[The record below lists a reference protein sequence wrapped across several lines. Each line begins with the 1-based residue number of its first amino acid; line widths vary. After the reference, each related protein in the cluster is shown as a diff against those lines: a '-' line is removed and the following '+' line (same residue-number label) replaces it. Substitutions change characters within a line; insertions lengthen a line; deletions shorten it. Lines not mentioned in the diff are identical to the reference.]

1 MARPEGAGIKVFEPC
16 NVECRMGNLP
26 LEGYR
31 VIDFGWAAAAP
42 RATCLLADMGA
53 EVIKVETHRRLD
65 PVRFGPDNT
74 ERDPE
79 KDPLFHS
86 INRNKLGIL
95 LDLTTPEGKSLIQDL
110 IKKSDV
116 VVENFSPGV
125 MKRLS
130 LDYEQLKKLKSDII
144 MVSFPG
150 VGSEG
155 PLSMVVTYGP
165 SLAALAGLDGLIG
178 YEGERVLGM
187 QQAYADIN
195 SALFGAFA
203 IQVALFHRERFH
215 EGQYIE
221 VAQIESLLSTMPEP
235 VMEFSFN
242 GRNLKTIGNLDR
254 KMAVHNNYPCKGEDK
269 WVSIAILTDE
279 EWGNFCR
286 AIGSPPWTLQNEFAD
301 SYKRRQHREKL
312 DQHIGQWTKT
322 KTPYEIMEL
331 LQSVDVAAAPCADT
345 EDRFT
350 DPHFQFR
357 QNIVNIE
364 HPATGLDFIPNVVCK
379 LSETPGTIRRPA
391 PMLGEHN
398 EYVFGEIL
406 GLPQDTIQSY
416 IDKKILY

>member
-1 MARPEGAGIKVFEPC
+1 
-16 NVECRMGNLP
+16 MGNLP

-95 LDLTTPEGKSLIQDL
+95 LDLKKPEGNELIKDL
-110 IKKSDV
+110 IGISDV

-125 MKRLS
+125 MKRFS
-130 LDYEQLKKLKSDII
+130 LDYDELKKVKSDII
-144 MVSFPG
+144 MISFPG

-155 PLSMVVTYGP
+155 PLSDVVTYGP
-165 SLAALAGLDGLIG
+165 SLAALAGLDNLIG

-195 SALFGAFA
+195 SSLFGAFA
-203 IQVALFHRERFH
+203 VQIALFHREKYGK
-215 EGQYIE
+215 GQRIE
-221 VAQIESLLSTMPEP
+221 VAQMETLLSTMPEP
-235 VMEFSFN
+235 ILEFSFN
-242 GRNLKTIGNLDR
+242 KRILSTLGNVSNI
-254 KMAVHNNYPCKGEDK
+254 MPVHNNFPCKGEDK
-269 WVSIAILTDE
+269 WVSIALLTDE
-279 EWGNFCR
+279 EWDGFCR
-286 AIGSPPWTLQNEFAD
+286 AIGNPSWIQKEVFAD
-301 SYKRRQHREKL
+301 NYKRSLNRIELDKLIGEWTRE
-312 DQHIGQWTKT
+312 
-322 KTPYEIMEL
+322 KTPYEVMEI
-331 LQSVDVAAAPCADT
+331 LQKEGVAAAPCADT
-345 EDRFT
+345 EDRFS
-350 DPHFQFR
+350 DPHFSER

-364 HPATGLDFIPNVVCK
+364 HPVTGVDFVPNVVCN
-379 LSETPGTIRRPA
+379 LSETPGEIRRPA

-398 EYVFGEIL
+398 EYVFGELL
-406 GLPQDTIQSY
+406 GLSKEK
-416 IDKKILY
+416 IDRYVKEKILY

>member
-1 MARPEGAGIKVFEPC
+1 
-16 NVECRMGNLP
+16 MGDLP

-53 EVIKVETHRRLD
+53 QVIKVETRKRLD
-65 PVRFGPDNT
+65 PVRFGPDNI

-95 LDLTTPEGKSLIQDL
+95 LDLTRPEGKTLIRDL

-130 LDYEQLKKLKSDII
+130 LDYDELKKLKKDII
-144 MVSFPG
+144 MISFPG

-155 PLSMVVTYGP
+155 PLSDVVTYGP
-165 SLAALAGLDGLIG
+165 SLAALSGLDNLIG

-195 SALFGAFA
+195 SSLFGAFA
-203 IQVALFHRERFH
+203 VQIALYHREKYK
-215 EGQYIE
+215 EGQHIE
-221 VAQIESLLSTMPEP
+221 VAQMESLLSTMPEP
-235 VMEFSFN
+235 MMEYSFN
-242 GRNLKTIGNLDR
+242 NRNLTSVGNNNTM
-254 KMAVHNNYPCKGEDK
+254 MAVHNNYPCMGEDK
-269 WVSIAILTDE
+269 WVSIAILTDV
-279 EWGNFCR
+279 EWKSFCS
-286 AIGSPPWTLQNEFAD
+286 ALGDPSWTQEDDFAD
-301 SYKRRQHREKL
+301 NHKRRVNRKKL
-312 DQHIGQWTKT
+312 DQLIGEWTLTKT
-322 KTPYEIMEL
+322 SYEVMGI
-331 LQSVDVAAAPCADT
+331 LQNAGVAATPCADT
-345 EDRFT
+345 EDRFS
-350 DPHFQFR
+350 DPHLQER

-364 HPATGLDFIPNVVCK
+364 HPVTGLDFVPNVVCN
-379 LSETPGTIRRPA
+379 LSETPGQIRRPA

-398 EYVFGEIL
+398 HYVYGEIL
-406 GLPQDTIQSY
+406 GLPREKIEHY
-416 IDKKILY
+416 IEEKIIY

>member
-1 MARPEGAGIKVFEPC
+1 
-16 NVECRMGNLP
+16 MGDLP

-53 EVIKVETHRRLD
+53 EVIKVETRKRLD
-65 PVRFGPDNT
+65 PVRFGPDNI

-95 LDLTTPEGKSLIQDL
+95 LNLTTPEGKILIRDL

-130 LDYEQLKKLKSDII
+130 LDYDELKKLKKDII
-144 MVSFPG
+144 MISFPG

-155 PLSMVVTYGP
+155 PLSDVVTYGP
-165 SLAALAGLDGLIG
+165 SLAALAGLDNLIG

-195 SALFGAFA
+195 SSLFGAFA
-203 IQVALFHRERFH
+203 VQTALYHREKYNK
-215 EGQYIE
+215 GQHIE

-235 VMEFSFN
+235 LMEQSLN
-242 GRNLKTIGNLDR
+242 QRSLTSVGNRNT
-254 KMAVHNNYPCKGEDK
+254 MMSVHNNYPCKGEDK
-269 WVSIAILTDE
+269 WVSIAILTDA
-279 EWGNFCR
+279 EWECFCS
-286 AIGSPPWTLQNEFAD
+286 ALGDPSWIKEDDFSDAH
-301 SYKRRQHREKL
+301 KREVNRKKL
-312 DQHIGQWTKT
+312 DQLIGEWTIT
-322 KTPYEIMEL
+322 KTPYEVMEI
-331 LQSVDVAAAPCADT
+331 LQNAGVAAAPCADT
-345 EDRFT
+345 EDRFS
-350 DPHFQFR
+350 DPHLQER

-364 HPATGLDFIPNVVCK
+364 HPVTGLDFVPNVVCN
-379 LSETPGTIRRPA
+379 LSETPGEIRRPA

-398 EYVFGEIL
+398 NYVYGELL
-406 GLPQDTIQSY
+406 GLPKEKIKQY
-416 IDKKILY
+416 IEDKIIY